1 MQNKTSNDPD
11 YNLSESI
18 KKENKN
24 ITCKDGYCFIP
35 NIEENKTL
43 SNENIN
49 IFDPI
54 QIRLKIKSL
63 NIPNTTN
70 DQISTRYLIILT
82 KQLDIDKATLQ
93 QIKTKSLKLFK
104 LLF

>member
-11 YNLSESI
+11 HNLSEAI
-18 KKENKN
+18 KENKN

-35 NIEENKTL
+35 NLEENKTI

-54 QIRLKIKSL
+54 
-63 NIPNTTN
+63 
-70 DQISTRYLIILT
+70 
-82 KQLDIDKATLQ
+82 
-93 QIKTKSLKLFK
+93 
-104 LLF
+104 

>member
-1 MQNKTSNDPD
+1 MQNKTPNDPD
-11 YNLSESI
+11 CNFPESI

-35 NIEENKTL
+35 NLEENKTI

-54 QIRLKIKSL
+54 
-63 NIPNTTN
+63 
-70 DQISTRYLIILT
+70 
-82 KQLDIDKATLQ
+82 
-93 QIKTKSLKLFK
+93 
-104 LLF
+104 

>member
-1 MQNKTSNDPD
+1 MQNKRSSNSD

-35 NIEENKTL
+35 NLEENKAI

-49 IFDPI
+49 IFDP
-54 QIRLKIKSL
+54 L
-63 NIPNTTN
+63 
-70 DQISTRYLIILT
+70 
-82 KQLDIDKATLQ
+82 
-93 QIKTKSLKLFK
+93 
-104 LLF
+104 

>member
-1 MQNKTSNDPD
+1 MQNKTTNDKD
-11 YNLSESI
+11 NNFSKNI

-35 NIEENKTL
+35 NVQENKSI

-54 QIRLKIKSL
+54 
-63 NIPNTTN
+63 
-70 DQISTRYLIILT
+70 
-82 KQLDIDKATLQ
+82 
-93 QIKTKSLKLFK
+93 
-104 LLF
+104 